1 MSRTKTKRYLVLLA
15 AVGLVAAALGG
26 TGTFAS
32 FNAEV
37 TNSGNTFATGTLLL
51 HDFGTTQTCTS
62 EFDSGNLNTVTPTGC
77 DTLFTVP
84 SVAPGAIAT
93 ANLTLTNAGSLDA
106 SVIKFD
112 AGTGGCVNA
121 VPTIGTL
128 NTAATQPG
136 PITSLSINNL
146 TQTLVDHTTI
156 TVTDGA
162 FTQTFVVQTT
172 TAGGAG
178 PITVPVVSQPT
189 THTFPSS
196 SKVTVSASFGA
207 ATLCTGLQFY
217 VIETAA
223 NHTTP
228 VGCAYG
234 QLSGGT
240 CVFDPAF
247 TLGGVGSSLAN
258 TLSLASA
265 VNGNA
270 AVGLDAGKD
279 RYFVIGI
286 KAPSTLTNSAQNKS
300 ATFDLRWH
308 IDAA

>member
-1 MSRTKTKRYLVLLA
+1 MSKTKTKRYLVLLA

-37 TNSGNTFATGTLLL
+37 SNTGNTFATGTLLL
-51 HDFGTTQTCTS
+51 HDFGSSQTCTS
-62 EFDSGNLNTVTPTGC
+62 EFDGSNLNTVTPTGC
-77 DTLFTVP
+77 DVLFTVP
-84 SVAPGAIAT
+84 SIAPGSFTT
-93 ANLTLTNAGSLDA
+93 ANLTLSNAGSLNA
-106 SVIKFD
+106 SDIKFD
-112 AGTGGCVNA
+112 GGTGGCA
-121 VPTIGTL
+121 DGVPTIGTL
-128 NTAATQPG
+128 NASATQPG

-162 FTQTFVVQTT
+162 FTQTFVVSTT

-178 PITVPVVSQPT
+178 PITVPVTSQAT
-189 THTFPSS
+189 THTFPAG

-207 ATLCTGLQFY
+207 TTLCSGLQIY

-223 NHTTP
+223 NHTTA

-234 QLSGGT
+234 QLSAGT

-247 TLGGVGSSLAN
+247 TLGGVGSSLGN

-270 AVGLDAGKD
+270 AIGLDAGKN

-286 KAPSTLTNSAQNKS
+286 KAPTSLTNSAQNKS

-308 IDAA
+308 IDQA